1 MNKYTVYLLF
11 EKGYRKE
18 DSYNLAIKYHL
29 TAKEENA
36 LYDLLEEI
44 ENNTY
49 KNLMEV

>member
-18 DSYNLAIKYHL
+18 DTFELATKYHL
-29 TAKEENA
+29 NTREENA
-36 LYDLLEEI
+36 LYNLLEEI